1 MFGRR
6 LTAIREHRGL
16 TQAELA
22 AAIGKSEQTIR
33 AWENIICPQ
42 MPLSDLKQC
51 GRALRCSVRELLGLI
66 YDPISPARQ
75 NAGRVGKQSDIEMI
89 RHG

>member
-6 LTAIREHRGL
+6 FAAIREHRGL

-33 AWENIICPQ
+33 AWENMICGQ
-42 MPLSDLKQC
+42 VSLSDLKQC
-51 GRALRCSVRELLGLI
+51 ACALRCSVRDLLGLI
-66 YDPISPARQ
+66 YDPIPPA
-75 NAGRVGKQSDIEMI
+75 A
-89 RHG
+89 

>member
-6 LTAIREHRGL
+6 LTAIREQRGL

-33 AWENIICPQ
+33 AWETIICRRI
-42 MPLSDLKQC
+42 PLSDLKRC
-51 GRALRCSVRELLGLI
+51 ARALRCSVRELLGLI
-66 YDPISPARQ
+66 YDPLPPAR
-75 NAGRVGKQSDIEMI
+75 
-89 RHG
+89 